1 MQTKARELYNQCKI
15 QSLKKLWKT
24 MLIPIIIVSVML
36 VGLMI
41 YFSIKTD
48 FVFGC
53 LVFGSFLVAVLLSY
67 LFIPFIFVKTPF
79 KETIVDNMQIGAFIE
94 SSIGLGNNYAIIHL
108 IVDGKDY
115 FKQLNLRNY
124 VHGDLIDIMELI
136 RFFKNY
142 HSDKKKRLNIATLSK
157 TIKEKSISV
166 VFDKYSN
173 KLAICVDGKIIC

>member
-1 MQTKARELYNQCKI
+1 
-15 QSLKKLWKT
+15 

-124 VHGDLIDIMELI
+124 VHGAGDPIGDLIDIMELI

-142 HSDKKKRLNIATLSK
+142 HSDKKKGLNIATLSK